1 MKARV
6 GRDGKPSNIG
16 PQFDNVGTYVLTP
29 GTNIPIPRGA
39 VGELCVS
46 GPLVGRGYRNRSDLT
61 KQRFP
66 HLEKYGERVYRTG
79 DLVRLLHNGDFDYV
93 GRTDHQV
100 KLRGQRLELAEV
112 DEVIKK
118 GVLEV
123 SEVASLVLRHH
134 MVQSEQLVCFVV
146 LKQRRRLQ
154 SAPSVEWSSQ
164 NASCI
169 RSIRDVCRAKLPGY
183 GVPSHIILVNYL
195 PLSFTNKLDLNR
207 LKDMYQ
213 DATLSDLQRLSD
225 LARSP
230 NVAWSEAEEKVVSV
244 LGEFFGRDKKEIN
257 RDTNLFELGLDSITV
272 IELANMLRKRG
283 FSQAKPSTVLQST
296 GFVSSF
302 KESTADLW

>member
-1 MKARV
+1 MKPRV
-6 GRDGKPSNIG
+6 GTDGKPSNIG
-16 PQFDNVGTYVLTP
+16 PQFDNVGTYVVTP
-29 GTNIPIPRGA
+29 GTDIPIPRGA

-46 GPLVGRGYRNRSDLT
+46 GPLVGRGYRNRTDLT
-61 KQRFP
+61 KHRFP
-66 HLEKYGERVYRTG
+66 YLETYGERVYRTG

-118 GVLEV
+118 GISEV
-123 SEVASLVLRHH
+123 SEVASLVLRHRKI
-134 MVQSEQLVCFVV
+134 QSEQLVCFVV
-146 LKQRRRLQ
+146 LKQRRRPQ
-154 SAPSVEWSSQ
+154 PTPSIDWSSQ
-164 NASCI
+164 NVSCI

-183 GVPSHIILVNYL
+183 GVPTHIIPVNYL

-230 NVAWSEAEEKVVSV
+230 NNAWSEAEEKVVNV
-244 LGEFFGRDKKEIN
+244 LGEFLGRDKKEIN
-257 RDTNLFELGLDSITV
+257 RDTNLFELGLDSISV
-272 IELANMLRKRG
+272 IELANVLRERG
-283 FSQAKPSTVLQST
+283 FSQAKPSIILQST
-296 GFVSSF
+296 RFVPF
-302 KESTADLW
+302 FREPTADLW